1 MNQQPRLA
9 IVHDWLITQ
18 GGAEQV
24 LKSLMENWPQAPIY
38 TLLYDPEGACGEWT
52 TDRQIITSF
61 LQHMPASRKRHRLFL
76 PLMPLAIEQ
85 LDLEQYDILLSSSY
99 AVAKGILTRPN
110 QLHISYVHTPMRY
123 AWDLQNLYLRQTGLD
138 RKVVGFLARL
148 ILHYMRLW
156 DQASANRVDVFL
168 ANSRHTAGRIWKTY
182 RRKAEVIYPPVET
195 EYFTPGD
202 QRGDYYLTI
211 SRLVPY
217 KRIDLIVQ
225 AFSEMPDKKLVVIG
239 DGPDGKKLRAQ
250 AGKNVTFLG
259 YQPTE
264 TLRQYMRNAKAFV
277 FAALED
283 FGITPVEAQS
293 CGKPVIAYYGGG
305 ALETVIEGVSG
316 VFFPEQSVVSL
327 QSAVLDFE
335 TRQHLFDPA
344 AIRQN
349 AARFSK
355 IRFMQEIKEAVERA
369 WEKFKMMRG
378 QKWSALDE

>member
-52 TDRQIITSF
+52 ANRQIITSF
-61 LQHMPASRKRHRLFL
+61 LQSLPASRKRHRLFL

-138 RKVVGFLARL
+138 RKIVGFLARL

-182 RRKAEVIYPPVET
+182 RREAEVIYPPVDT
-195 EYFTPGD
+195 EYFTPAD

-239 DGPDGKKLRAQ
+239 DGPDCRKLRAL
-250 AGKNVTFLG
+250 AGKNVIFLG
-259 YQPTE
+259 YQPKE
-264 TLRQYMRNAKAFV
+264 TLRQYMRNTKAFI

-283 FGITPVEAQS
+283 FGITPVEAQA
-293 CGKPVIAYYGGG
+293 CGKPVIAYRGGG
-305 ALETVIEGVSG
+305 ALETVVEGVSG
-316 VFFPEQSVVSL
+316 IFFSEQSVESL
-327 QSAVLDFE
+327 RSAVLDFE
-335 TRQHLFDPA
+335 THPRQFDPV

-349 AARFSK
+349 ATRFRK
-355 IRFMQEIKEAVERA
+355 DRFVNEIKEAVERA
-369 WEKFKMMRG
+369 WEKFKIAEQNWGKR
-378 QKWSALDE
+378 DE

>member
-1 MNQQPRLA
+1 MNQQPKLA
-9 IVHDWLITQ
+9 IVHDWLITL

-24 LKSLMENWPQAPIY
+24 LKSILEIWLQAPIY

-52 TDRQIITSF
+52 ANRQIITSF
-61 LQHMPASRKRHRLFL
+61 LQRLPASRKRHRLFL

-138 RKVVGFLARL
+138 RKIVGFLARL

-156 DQASANRVDVFL
+156 DQASANRVDIFL
-168 ANSRHTAGRIWKTY
+168 ANSHHTAGRIWKTY
-182 RRKAEVIYPPVET
+182 RREAKVIYPPVDT
-195 EYFTPGD
+195 EFFTPGD
-202 QRGDYYLTI
+202 AGGDYYLTI

-225 AFSEMPDKKLVVIG
+225 AFSEMPDKKLIVIG
-239 DGPDGKKLRAQ
+239 DGPDWRKLRALS
-250 AGKNVTFLG
+250 GKNVTFLG
-259 YQPTE
+259 YQSKE
-264 TLRQYMRNAKAFV
+264 TLRQYIRSAKAFI

-283 FGITPVEAQS
+283 FGITPVEAQA
-293 CGKPVIAYYGGG
+293 CGKPVIAYRGGG

-316 VFFPEQSVVSL
+316 IFFPEQSVESL
-327 QSAVLDFE
+327 QSAVLKFE
-335 TRQHLFDPA
+335 TRPHLFDPI

-349 AARFSK
+349 AERFNRE
-355 IRFMQEIKEAVERA
+355 RFMNKIKEAVDKA
-369 WEKFKMMRG
+369 WEKFEMKE
-378 QKWSALDE
+378 QKRNVQDE

>member
-1 MNQQPRLA
+1 MNQQPRIA
-9 IVHDWLITQ
+9 IIHDWLITQ

-24 LKSLMENWPQAPIY
+24 LKSLLEIWPQAPIY

-52 TDRQIITSF
+52 ANRQIITSF
-61 LQHMPASRKRHRLFL
+61 LQRLPASRKRHRLFL

-138 RKVVGFLARL
+138 RKMIGFLARL

-156 DQASANRVDVFL
+156 DQASANRVDIFL

-182 RRKAEVIYPPVET
+182 RREAEVIYPPVDT
-195 EYFTPGD
+195 EYFTPANQG
-202 QRGDYYLTI
+202 GEYYLTI

-239 DGPDGKKLRAQ
+239 DGPDCRKLRAQ

-259 YQPTE
+259 YQPKE
-264 TLRQYMRNAKAFV
+264 TLRQYMQNAKAFV

-283 FGITPVEAQS
+283 FGITPVEAQA
-293 CGKPVIAYYGGG
+293 CGKPVIAYRGGG
-305 ALETVIEGVSG
+305 ALETVVEGVSG
-316 VFFPEQSVVSL
+316 IFFPEQSVESL
-327 QSAVLDFE
+327 RFAVQDFE
-335 TRQHLFDPA
+335 TRQHQFDSVT
-344 AIRQN
+344 IRQN
-349 AARFSK
+349 AERFRK
-355 IRFMQEIKEAVERA
+355 NRFIEEIKEAVEKA
-369 WEKFKMMRG
+369 WEKFI
-378 QKWSALDE
+378 